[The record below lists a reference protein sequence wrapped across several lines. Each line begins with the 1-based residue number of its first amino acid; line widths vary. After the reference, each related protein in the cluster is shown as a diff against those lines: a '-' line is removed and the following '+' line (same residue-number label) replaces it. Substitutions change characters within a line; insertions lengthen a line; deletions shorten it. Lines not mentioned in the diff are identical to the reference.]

1 MDVKLIAVNENETC
15 TWCER
20 TKECVTA
27 DFNDGFI
34 KSAPLCW
41 KCLQKAVKVR
51 NRQETKTRSG
61 PGRDSSTATPTK

>member
-1 MDVKLIAVNENETC
+1 MDVKLTAWNENDTC

-27 DFNDGFI
+27 DFGDGFI

-51 NRQETKTRSG
+51 NRQEGGTRAA
-61 PGRDSSTATPTK
+61 STRG